1 MAVDFLL
8 AMAVAAGASFG
19 ACRLVM
25 AAGVTDAPGDPRKPH
40 NQPTP
45 TSGGL
50 GAALGFALGLAVLMT
65 PPVRAWSDGLTQI
78 EIAHMAA
85 ATVASFLFLVLGA
98 VDDAHN
104 LGPRTKFAL
113 FVTMAMVAPLVV
125 GGPLAIP
132 LGDGLVLPL
141 HPIAALLGSALWVFV
156 LVNAVN
162 FLDGANGLS
171 MGSVLIGLVGLAA
184 CALASDAPHVAALA
198 FCGAAGLA
206 GFLLW
211 NFPGGRLFAGDA
223 GALFA
228 GALAALAS
236 LIAIEDAGLS
246 PFIPVALFFPFFADS
261 LLTLAWRV
269 GKRPKLLDG
278 HRDHMF
284 QIALRAK
291 WSHRRVSL
299 TYWAL
304 SMVCALL
311 ALAVTFIARGQWL
324 PFEARG
330 GVLEAAASYAPF
342 ALFVLMAGV
351 SLLISAR
358 VRAFA
363 RANGHDVP

>member
-25 AAGVTDAPGDPRKPH
+25 AAGVTDTPGDPRKPH
-40 NQPTP
+40 DRPTP

-65 PPVRAWSDGLTQI
+65 PPVRAWSDGLTEI
-78 EIAHMAA
+78 EVAHMAA
-85 ATVASFLFLVLGA
+85 ASAFAFLFAILGS

-113 FVTMAMVAPLVV
+113 FVTMAMVAPIVV

-132 LGDGLVLPL
+132 IGEGLVLPL
-141 HPIAALLGSALWVFV
+141 HPILALMGSALWVFV

-171 MGSVLIGLVGLAA
+171 MGSSLVGLAGLAA
-184 CALASDAPHVAALA
+184 CALVADAPHVAALA
-198 FCGAAGLA
+198 FCGAAALG
-206 GFLLW
+206 GFLVW
-211 NFPGGRLFAGDA
+211 NFPAGRLFAGDA

-236 LIAIEDAGLS
+236 LIAIEDGGIS
-246 PFIPVALFFPFFADS
+246 PFIPVALFFPFLADA

-269 GKRPKLLDG
+269 GKRPRLLDG

-284 QIALRAK
+284 QIALRAG
-291 WSHRRVSL
+291 WTHRRVSL

-304 SMVCALL
+304 SGVCAVL
-311 ALAVTFIARGQWL
+311 AIGATFIARGAWL

-330 GVLEAAASYAPF
+330 SFAETAATYAPIAVF
-342 ALFVLMAGV
+342 LVLAGV
-351 SLLISAR
+351 SLVISAR

-363 RANGHDVP
+363 RAHGHDAP